1 METERKTQFHPFLY
15 FLLFIILRL
24 LYLSYDS
31 LESLRIVNSEVSED
45 LAVDL
50 DTSLVECTH
59 KCRIGHVLET
69 SSSVDTL
76 NPQCAEVALLVTAV
90 TVSVCET
97 LLPSVLRNCPNI
109 LSCTIVTLGQLKDSC
124 SLCF

>member
-1 METERKTQFHPFLY
+1 METERKPNSILFFISC
-15 FLLFIILRL
+15 FFIILRL

-76 NPQCAEVALLVTAV
+76 DPQCAEVALLVTAV

>member
-1 METERKTQFHPFLY
+1 METERKTHFHPFLY

-76 NPQCAEVALLVTAV
+76 DPQCTEVALLVTAV

-97 LLPSVLRNCPNI
+97 LLISVLGYGPHI
-109 LSCTIVTLGQLKDSC
+109 LASTKVALGLLQYPC
-124 SLCF
+124 SLSF